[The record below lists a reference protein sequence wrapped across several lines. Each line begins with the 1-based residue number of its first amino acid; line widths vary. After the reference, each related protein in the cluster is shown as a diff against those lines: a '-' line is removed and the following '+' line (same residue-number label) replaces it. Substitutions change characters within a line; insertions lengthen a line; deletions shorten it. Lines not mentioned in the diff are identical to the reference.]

1 MKNGFIKFFIF
12 LLMVITFGV
21 VNVNAADSIT
31 TSVNG
36 DLLTANFYSQYS
48 AITNMKINN
57 SNSYSSSVAF
67 SSWGGVSEGL
77 KSGVGGTGTVSLKN
91 GTYYVWA
98 FLGSSHYPGGENT
111 GKEVKITNSCTNE
124 SKTNMTG
131 EFTVERCYY
140 KKEGSKETIMDSKT
154 TTFSC
159 ADGYTYDS
167 SAVSIKTNTCT
178 NMALN
183 GLSKRYCKVVF
194 NVKCYKKGNSGG
206 ESDEDDK
213 PIVSAP
219 SLTALSISSGTL
231 SPSFKSGTK
240 TYTATVDANVSSIK
254 VSATAASGS
263 SLVSGYGTRTVN
275 LNYGA
280 NKVQVKVKNSA
291 GTTKTYTITITRK
304 DNRSTVNTLSNL
316 TVGSGTLSPAFSS
329 SVNSYTV
336 DVDNSVSS
344 ITIDATLTDNKS
356 SFVSGYG
363 PSSSALEPGVNKL
376 YIKVKSESGVVNVYD
391 ITVNRATTP
400 SKCTTDTT
408 SLALLKGI
416 EFSVDMPGIEIDQIE
431 EFDPNTFVYAGIKV
445 PYKVSNLI
453 ISPYV
458 QEDGDTYEITGNDD
472 LEVNVP
478 AEISIKVTSKECP
491 GYYNVYTLN
500 VTRQPEIVPSDNPE
514 LENIT
519 IENYD
524 FEFEPNKEDYKLTL
538 KKNDTSLV
546 INYTPVD
553 EATECVIEGNKDLAY
568 GSVIEIKCT
577 SEDGEN
583 TAKYTITIDGVEKGT
598 NMFLIVI
605 LIIIIILILIYLVL
619 RLLGYKIYFNTAA
632 IGAFFRGI
640 GEKIKNMF
648 DK

>member
-1 MKNGFIKFFIF
+1 MKNSFIKFFVF

-21 VNVNAADSIT
+21 VNVSAAKCDTDMLT
-31 TSVNG
+31 TSING
-36 DLLTANFYSQYS
+36 DLLTANFCSPTS
-48 AITNMKINN
+48 VITYFKIASSNN
-57 SNSYSSSVAF
+57 TGSSDTF
-67 SSWGGVSEGL
+67 GNWGGIQEKGSPT
-77 KSGVGGTGTVSLKN
+77 STVSLKN

-98 FLGSSHYPGGENT
+98 YTSNTRYYPGAS
-111 GKEVKITNSCTNE
+111 GKEIKITNSCTNE

-140 KKEGSKETIMDSKT
+140 KKKDSSETIMDSKT

-194 NVKCYKKGNSGG
+194 NVKCYKDNNNGG
-206 ESDEDDK
+206 GGST
-213 PIVSAP
+213 PSVAAP

-240 TYTATVDANVSSIK
+240 TYTASVGADVSSIK

-291 GTTKTYTITITRK
+291 GTTKTYTITVTRA

-363 PSSSALEPGVNKL
+363 PSTSALEPGVNKL
-376 YIKVKSESGVVNVYD
+376 YIKIKSESGVVNVYD

-400 SKCTTDTT
+400 SKCTTDTAN
-408 SLALLKGI
+408 LALLKGI
-416 EFSVDMPGIEIDQIE
+416 EFSVDIPGIEIDQIE
-431 EFDPNTFVYAGIKV
+431 EFDPSILVYENIKV

-478 AEISIKVTSKECP
+478 AVISIKVTSKECP

-524 FEFEPNKEDYKLTL
+524 FKFEPNKEDYKLTL

-568 GSVIEIKCT
+568 GSVIELKCT

-605 LIIIIILILIYLVL
+605 LIIIIIIILIYLVL

>member
-1 MKNGFIKFFIF
+1 MKNSFIKFFVF

-21 VNVNAADSIT
+21 VNVSAADNIT

-36 DLLTANFYSQYS
+36 DLLTVNYYSQYN
-48 AITNMKINN
+48 ALTNMRINN

-67 SSWGGVSEGL
+67 SNWGGLSEGST
-77 KSGVGGTGTVSLKN
+77 SGVGGTGTVSLKN

-98 FLGSSHYPGGENT
+98 FIGASHYPGNENA

-140 KKEGSKETIMDSKT
+140 KKKGSNETIMDSKT

-159 ADGYTYDS
+159 ANGYTYDS

-194 NVKCYKKGNSGG
+194 NVKCYKDNKGN
-206 ESDEDDK
+206 ENDE
-213 PIVSAP
+213 PSVAAP

-240 TYTATVDANVSSIK
+240 TYTASVGADVSSIK

-291 GTTKTYTITITRK
+291 GTTKTYTITVTRA

-363 PSSSALEPGVNKL
+363 PSTSALEPGVNKL
-376 YIKVKSESGVVNVYD
+376 YIKIKSESGVVNVYD

-400 SKCTTDTT
+400 SKCTTDTAN
-408 SLALLKGI
+408 LALLKGI
-416 EFSVDMPGIEIDQIE
+416 EFSVDIPGIEIDQIE
-431 EFDPNTFVYAGIKV
+431 EFDPSILVYENIKV

-478 AEISIKVTSKECP
+478 AVISIKVTSKECP

-524 FEFEPNKEDYKLTL
+524 FKFEPNKEDYKLTL

-568 GSVIEIKCT
+568 GSVIELKCT

-605 LIIIIILILIYLVL
+605 LIIIIIIILIYLVL